1 VYCCED
7 CFCTTDTTRAT
18 DTIVV
23 GEKFLGEL
31 YAIGRHDSIF
41 ETIAQP
47 DGCDS
52 VVMHTLIVKPDPK
65 VLNYYVK
72 TSRQGKGDGSSWEDA
87 MDGKDF
93 AACLPLAPDGA
104 TFYVAEGRYMPVYE
118 SDGNFQ
124 YSVNSSVSIIGG
136 FPAQASF
143 GAKSDPEIFK
153 TVFSGD
159 PSGDDVFDES
169 AEVGS
174 ISSAIVDSSGDD
186 LNVFHLFSAVSS
198 KLYFYGCNFIG
209 VSLHSDDYK
218 HVSCPIFCNDLK
230 VEKCVFDLVG
240 TLWTEGVGSKLEA
253 TECIFLNKPSVTSP
267 STIFEHDTV
276 VVEKSLFE
284 GMKGTS
290 GGIFGRNDCVIV
302 RNSTFNNIL
311 SSRGSFFNRA
321 RYFIYNNTFVNLRL
335 DGGAYGAML
344 HNFDDTTE
352 FVGNLLKNCEYK
364 SLLEEKA
371 ETAIVKNNL
380 CENVKATEQ
389 DLQIDDLE
397 NYLLEGSYD
406 SKTKEFVPT
415 IKYNGGFTPTVALK
429 ADTLPDGR
437 SIRFP
442 LSETTVTTD
451 QRGVKRLE
459 QTCMGAYE
467 IGCSSDTTL
476 ATDTLI
482 AGVPF
487 IDGVVYT
494 VGRHDSIFETITL
507 PNGCDSVVMHT
518 LVVKPNPE
526 VKEYYVKTTRQ
537 GAGDGS
543 SWENAMDGKDF
554 AACLPLASDGA
565 TFYVAE
571 GEYMPDSE
579 YSKQS
584 DGVYFTTDAINV
596 SIVGGFS
603 TDIKRDT
610 LSDPQKYETILR
622 SVEKAERC
630 IVSNSTNFYGV
641 VFESPLLVRF
651 PGNKTVTFDKCT
663 FREIDAAHYYTPSTG
678 SSIVAHCQ
686 TPESIIEFRECQFLN
701 NKSTLLQG
709 YQTPYNV
716 GVDKYYGCSFV
727 GNEADILFYLPGL
740 FSGSSDLYEI
750 VNCTFSK
757 NKAKQFFSFHGGLRL
772 YNNSFFNNEADVFLY
787 DQSYDNSESSTIVGN
802 VFLKNDFTAIL
813 DGGDRTTS
821 SSYFDLVKHNLF
833 QEMAV
838 FSTWP
843 DNINLSGAEN
853 QGNNLFDLDAS
864 GEFVLKNNGGFTPT
878 VALKSDRLPDGRS
891 IRFPL
896 SETTVTTDQRGVKRL
911 EQTCMGAYELVKDT
925 CQSKLRVDIT
935 DISPSICLDG
945 PYAGVEFNVGGNTE
959 NDVIYVEMLDSTGKV
974 AYGAGVTASTSF
986 KDESEWIRFYS
997 FYPGKYTVHLYNGEK
1012 ASCVQDTSFAVEL
1025 PNADTL
1031 RVSGLDTLYTECL
1044 SESTAEIDLHV
1055 DGFHPSFSFYLN
1067 GRTVKRYGYP
1077 DYTEWFSSVDSENA
1091 KGIVHLGKL
1100 PVGEYVLGAVDYCG
1114 NRYDTLKNFVVVG
1127 PEPMKLTKEGES
1139 IDSLYCSGDKNG
1151 SIQLNLEGGTDYA
1164 RLYMEHNGRVTVYDK
1179 DSASSVLILSDL
1191 EKGDYLFR
1199 YATDS
1204 EFCSDGDTV
1213 LFTVKAPEPLQVNAM
1228 VNGILCK
1235 DAVIEA
1241 STVGE
1246 SGRYAYEWVKPDG
1259 DTIKT
1264 AGNVLADVGAGFYE
1278 VKVIDAFGC
1287 SVKSE
1292 VVNVLP
1298 PDGLSKL
1305 SMSIGVTSQRCF
1317 GLDDAIVEVDYQ
1329 NNNKSQAV
1337 TCVLKNLETGEQK
1350 TKTSARKFGTFIFKN
1365 QKPGSY
1371 VVTLRYGT
1379 ATCDLGLD
1387 ELTETIEVDER
1398 AKPLEFDVQ
1407 EIRSATCLSNPN
1419 GAFKLNIYGWSP
1431 DYTAYFD
1438 GKEVNPSVSE
1448 SDDAHIM
1455 IGKLKGGNYR
1465 LRVDDGCEV
1474 NPVFIDIDIPT
1485 ISKHKLELAD
1495 SDDSLVCGRDKGFV
1509 SLSVSGGNKGVDY
1522 VRCEETGTRYLIDAD
1537 KVVKFDGLGKGDYHF
1552 IYESGEEDCTNDY
1565 AMVAHSVSAPD
1576 TLSGELVLDGIN
1588 CSQEALRMEAKGE
1601 TRPYMYKWRSD
1612 NVSYTGKS
1620 SVCPFDLDFGRE
1632 YKCLV
1637 YDAKGCDTIARSFAI
1652 PEEESFPALKI
1663 AGSAESELCY
1673 RGFNG
1678 SVKAVVTPQGALSG
1692 SVSVTIGLKML
1703 GVLPVKMEKT
1713 VTCREKCGVS
1723 ASPLIP
1729 GKYVLSAHYGKG
1741 DCVIGT
1747 PVYDTVIVEAL
1758 RKPAVS
1764 LVSKKDINCLSR
1776 PDGAAV
1782 VEVDGWARTHKVVWA
1797 RVDLSNLS
1805 VSGGVL
1811 PAPVSVSGQ
1820 NARIKLKNLKRGTYF
1835 LAVEDKCGTS
1845 SNTLVFSVKENA
1857 KAYGIDV
1864 LASSKLNLK
1873 CNYTSDGY
1881 VNLKLSGGGLGH
1893 DQFSMNGASPVTVE
1907 GDTMLSIKDLA
1918 AGTYKFRYSSTL
1930 EGCPD
1935 NAVETVTVAPANKLT
1950 QALLLDGKE
1959 CENQRLLAQI
1969 DGGTAPYKVSWK
1981 TGNGNL
1987 IETDNGNLYE
1997 LKGAGTGSFFFE
2009 VEDKNGCEYS
2019 SDTVD
2024 AALIDLDN
2032 LLLKMDSVF
2041 VRNTKCYGSEDGAVF
2056 VRYSGNKALSN
2067 IKVSMFS
2074 ESLGLLRTEVVA
2086 DKAGEVKFDSVSYGA
2101 YKVKVSFADAE
2112 ECSLG
2117 DDFTASVKVGQPE
2130 KLETVVSFV
2139 PVICDTLRGGK
2150 TVAVAKGGIAPYR
2163 FVWKKDEAVM
2173 RDKLVLGTEDTLTGL
2188 AQDSSYYCL
2197 VYDSNDCE
2205 AKTEVVTISRL
2216 DLQELVSSD
2225 FFYTKTV
2232 LCSGAENAYA
2242 SIKLAKRD
2250 NRVPVRFEM
2259 FKDGVSAGMAII
2271 GTAED
2276 EGLIDGLAPGS
2287 YSVTLSY
2294 DDDGC
2299 VAVLDSNIAISDLK
2313 PLSMSDISLDR
2324 QVTCI
2329 NPANGVMSFSVE
2341 GWAGTHRARLES
2353 GEKIVPIA
2361 PDSVDEESQIAFFK
2375 LNRLSGGELI
2385 AVRDFCETEVQGK
2398 SPLTSLENLEIKI
2411 LDSYTNLKCDYSTN
2425 GYVDLKVVG
2434 GAPDL
2439 NALWAYRSGDKEYVT
2454 DTLSRKDGVELRKK
2468 YDNLRKG
2475 SYYFV
2480 YKSTEDGC
2488 LDSVNQNVIVKAP
2501 APIVF
2506 KSAVKPAACK
2516 NVYSGEIAVVPYK
2529 SGVGV
2534 SEVLLE
2540 NSANYALELVDG
2552 KKDELKK
2559 AFPGVVSVDIFKKEG
2574 GRKRS
2579 VLAKFDTLMYSCKEN
2594 NEDCERVEK
2603 IFPYKGLWK
2612 VKQGEYYCPKNWIG
2626 FESLPADIYW
2636 IEVSDDSACV
2646 FSDTFKVDDPKYGS
2660 LRITDVKYDSEA
2672 AKCHAEKRYVEVY
2685 VSGGWGKYLYSINPR
2700 GKKEENDEFGSVN
2713 RTYISGDSTWHGDG
2727 KGYYKSAILV
2737 PGSYQV
2743 EVIDSLGCKDSFA
2756 TILDVDA
2763 NILVDG
2769 DVIAS
2774 KCGGS
2779 DSEIDVRTSVSG
2791 NYSVYEPYGYAIRYE
2806 DTSIGDTL
2814 NLGTV
2819 NAKVTGVP
2827 KGIIGIYAYDSNG
2840 CSGYSTFNVD
2850 GTDSSFVP
2858 FVAYVDETVP
2868 LLCNGDESG
2877 VLKVRA
2883 FGAYPPYES
2892 FYVDDIETMASVN
2905 LYAPDGASGEASD
2918 EFAVQTYEISVHNLA
2933 GGVHTLKIVDSEG
2946 CEKEVEYTIEE
2957 PRKLTADV
2965 KASPVC
2971 PNSDFG
2977 KISVKVSGGVE
2988 PYRYRLDS
2996 DGEDDFQANS
3006 FVAAERNELH
3016 SVIVRDTNGCEFE
3029 TATTAVTGTFDASGL
3044 TQSCLVSTWHNFDD
3058 VIVFIDNS
3066 SVPNYYDST
3075 NFVLKGVHDSVKYE
3089 EVDPVLFTYGI
3100 PDTLESVVLWNGDTL
3115 DGPLWG
3121 VPTDIA
3127 AGVKTA
3133 VEYSLMDK
3141 VLQDSLMFLKKNLEK
3156 AKTVDEK
3163 DELERLCLGVKR
3175 QMRANCTL
3183 DMIKSTFKP
3192 LVNTEMR
3199 NRMTFF
3205 KFSTK
3210 NLNSIVAED
3219 DKVLFKYGFEH
3230 ILYVN
3235 GCDLRDEY
3243 NDGVKIAND
3252 GYLPYEDIRA
3262 RDIMAFSV
3270 SPNPLEAE
3278 NGVSEDCYAYVTLSK
3293 VEDFEIKAY
3302 DMIGNEV
3309 EEFSFDKLDDG
3320 MRTDDGYVYKCKL
3333 KGLSR
3338 TSVVVVS
3345 TQTDKAS
3352 ETVIVTSGF

>member
-1 VYCCED
+1 
-7 CFCTTDTTRAT
+7 
-18 DTIVV
+18 
-23 GEKFLGEL
+23 
-31 YAIGRHDSIF
+31 
-41 ETIAQP
+41 
-47 DGCDS
+47 
-52 VVMHTLIVKPDPK
+52 
-65 VLNYYVK
+65 
-72 TSRQGKGDGSSWEDA
+72 
-87 MDGKDF
+87 
-93 AACLPLAPDGA
+93 
-104 TFYVAEGRYMPVYE
+104 
-118 SDGNFQ
+118 
-124 YSVNSSVSIIGG
+124 
-136 FPAQASF
+136 
-143 GAKSDPEIFK
+143 
-153 TVFSGD
+153 
-159 PSGDDVFDES
+159 
-169 AEVGS
+169 
-174 ISSAIVDSSGDD
+174 
-186 LNVFHLFSAVSS
+186 
-198 KLYFYGCNFIG
+198 
-209 VSLHSDDYK
+209 
-218 HVSCPIFCNDLK
+218 
-230 VEKCVFDLVG
+230 
-240 TLWTEGVGSKLEA
+240 
-253 TECIFLNKPSVTSP
+253 
-267 STIFEHDTV
+267 
-276 VVEKSLFE
+276 
-284 GMKGTS
+284 
-290 GGIFGRNDCVIV
+290 
-302 RNSTFNNIL
+302 
-311 SSRGSFFNRA
+311 
-321 RYFIYNNTFVNLRL
+321 
-335 DGGAYGAML
+335 
-344 HNFDDTTE
+344 
-352 FVGNLLKNCEYK
+352 
-364 SLLEEKA
+364 
-371 ETAIVKNNL
+371 
-380 CENVKATEQ
+380 
-389 DLQIDDLE
+389 
-397 NYLLEGSYD
+397 
-406 SKTKEFVPT
+406 
-415 IKYNGGFTPTVALK
+415 
-429 ADTLPDGR
+429 
-437 SIRFP
+437 
-442 LSETTVTTD
+442 
-451 QRGVKRLE
+451 
-459 QTCMGAYE
+459 
-467 IGCSSDTTL
+467 
-476 ATDTLI
+476 
-482 AGVPF
+482 
-487 IDGVVYT
+487 
-494 VGRHDSIFETITL
+494 
-507 PNGCDSVVMHT
+507 
-518 LVVKPNPE
+518 
-526 VKEYYVKTTRQ
+526 
-537 GAGDGS
+537 
-543 SWENAMDGKDF
+543 
-554 AACLPLASDGA
+554 
-565 TFYVAE
+565 
-571 GEYMPDSE
+571 
-579 YSKQS
+579 
-584 DGVYFTTDAINV
+584 
-596 SIVGGFS
+596 
-603 TDIKRDT
+603 
-610 LSDPQKYETILR
+610 
-622 SVEKAERC
+622 
-630 IVSNSTNFYGV
+630 
-641 VFESPLLVRF
+641 
-651 PGNKTVTFDKCT
+651 
-663 FREIDAAHYYTPSTG
+663 
-678 SSIVAHCQ
+678 
-686 TPESIIEFRECQFLN
+686 
-701 NKSTLLQG
+701 
-709 YQTPYNV
+709 
-716 GVDKYYGCSFV
+716 
-727 GNEADILFYLPGL
+727 
-740 FSGSSDLYEI
+740 
-750 VNCTFSK
+750 
-757 NKAKQFFSFHGGLRL
+757 
-772 YNNSFFNNEADVFLY
+772 
-787 DQSYDNSESSTIVGN
+787 
-802 VFLKNDFTAIL
+802 
-813 DGGDRTTS
+813 
-821 SSYFDLVKHNLF
+821 
-833 QEMAV
+833 
-838 FSTWP
+838 
-843 DNINLSGAEN
+843 
-853 QGNNLFDLDAS
+853 
-864 GEFVLKNNGGFTPT
+864 
-878 VALKSDRLPDGRS
+878 
-891 IRFPL
+891 
-896 SETTVTTDQRGVKRL
+896 
-911 EQTCMGAYELVKDT
+911 MGAYELVKDT
-925 CQSKLRVDIT
+925 CQSKLRVDII

-986 KDESEWIRFYS
+986 KDESEWIRFHS
-997 FYPGKYTVHLYNGEK
+997 FYPGKYTVRLYNGEK

-1067 GRTVKRYGYP
+1067 GRMVKRYGYP

-1204 EFCSDGDTV
+1204 ESCSDGDTV

-1287 SVKSE
+1287 SEKSE

-1678 SVKAVVTPQGALSG
+1678 SVKAVVTPQAALSG

-1713 VTCREKCGVS
+1713 VTCRERCGVS

-1782 VEVDGWARTHKVVWA
+1782 VEVDGWARTHKAVWA

-1820 NARIKLKNLKRGTYF
+1820 NARIELKNLKRGTYF

-1845 SNTLVFSVKENA
+1845 SNMLVFSVKENA
-1857 KAYGIDV
+1857 KAYRIDV

-2032 LLLKMDSVF
+2032 LSLKMDSVF

-2074 ESLGLLRTEVVA
+2074 ESLELLRTEVVA

-2130 KLETVVSFV
+2130 KLETVASFV

-2188 AQDSSYYCL
+2188 ALDSSYYCL

-2329 NPANGVMSFSVE
+2329 NPANGEMSFSVE

-2933 GGVHTLKIVDSEG
+2933 GGAHTLKIVDSEG

-3163 DELERLCLGVKR
+3163 EELERLCLGVKR

-3210 NLNSIVAED
+3210 NLSSIVAED

>member
-1 VYCCED
+1 
-7 CFCTTDTTRAT
+7 
-18 DTIVV
+18 
-23 GEKFLGEL
+23 
-31 YAIGRHDSIF
+31 
-41 ETIAQP
+41 
-47 DGCDS
+47 
-52 VVMHTLIVKPDPK
+52 
-65 VLNYYVK
+65 
-72 TSRQGKGDGSSWEDA
+72 
-87 MDGKDF
+87 
-93 AACLPLAPDGA
+93 
-104 TFYVAEGRYMPVYE
+104 
-118 SDGNFQ
+118 
-124 YSVNSSVSIIGG
+124 
-136 FPAQASF
+136 
-143 GAKSDPEIFK
+143 
-153 TVFSGD
+153 
-159 PSGDDVFDES
+159 
-169 AEVGS
+169 
-174 ISSAIVDSSGDD
+174 
-186 LNVFHLFSAVSS
+186 
-198 KLYFYGCNFIG
+198 
-209 VSLHSDDYK
+209 
-218 HVSCPIFCNDLK
+218 
-230 VEKCVFDLVG
+230 
-240 TLWTEGVGSKLEA
+240 
-253 TECIFLNKPSVTSP
+253 
-267 STIFEHDTV
+267 
-276 VVEKSLFE
+276 
-284 GMKGTS
+284 
-290 GGIFGRNDCVIV
+290 
-302 RNSTFNNIL
+302 
-311 SSRGSFFNRA
+311 
-321 RYFIYNNTFVNLRL
+321 
-335 DGGAYGAML
+335 
-344 HNFDDTTE
+344 
-352 FVGNLLKNCEYK
+352 
-364 SLLEEKA
+364 
-371 ETAIVKNNL
+371 
-380 CENVKATEQ
+380 
-389 DLQIDDLE
+389 
-397 NYLLEGSYD
+397 
-406 SKTKEFVPT
+406 
-415 IKYNGGFTPTVALK
+415 
-429 ADTLPDGR
+429 
-437 SIRFP
+437 
-442 LSETTVTTD
+442 
-451 QRGVKRLE
+451 
-459 QTCMGAYE
+459 
-467 IGCSSDTTL
+467 
-476 ATDTLI
+476 
-482 AGVPF
+482 
-487 IDGVVYT
+487 
-494 VGRHDSIFETITL
+494 
-507 PNGCDSVVMHT
+507 
-518 LVVKPNPE
+518 
-526 VKEYYVKTTRQ
+526 
-537 GAGDGS
+537 
-543 SWENAMDGKDF
+543 
-554 AACLPLASDGA
+554 
-565 TFYVAE
+565 
-571 GEYMPDSE
+571 
-579 YSKQS
+579 
-584 DGVYFTTDAINV
+584 
-596 SIVGGFS
+596 
-603 TDIKRDT
+603 
-610 LSDPQKYETILR
+610 
-622 SVEKAERC
+622 
-630 IVSNSTNFYGV
+630 
-641 VFESPLLVRF
+641 
-651 PGNKTVTFDKCT
+651 
-663 FREIDAAHYYTPSTG
+663 
-678 SSIVAHCQ
+678 
-686 TPESIIEFRECQFLN
+686 
-701 NKSTLLQG
+701 
-709 YQTPYNV
+709 
-716 GVDKYYGCSFV
+716 
-727 GNEADILFYLPGL
+727 
-740 FSGSSDLYEI
+740 
-750 VNCTFSK
+750 
-757 NKAKQFFSFHGGLRL
+757 
-772 YNNSFFNNEADVFLY
+772 
-787 DQSYDNSESSTIVGN
+787 
-802 VFLKNDFTAIL
+802 
-813 DGGDRTTS
+813 
-821 SSYFDLVKHNLF
+821 
-833 QEMAV
+833 
-838 FSTWP
+838 
-843 DNINLSGAEN
+843 
-853 QGNNLFDLDAS
+853 
-864 GEFVLKNNGGFTPT
+864 
-878 VALKSDRLPDGRS
+878 
-891 IRFPL
+891 
-896 SETTVTTDQRGVKRL
+896 
-911 EQTCMGAYELVKDT
+911 MGAYELVKDT
-925 CQSKLRVDIT
+925 CQSKLRVDII

-986 KDESEWIRFYS
+986 KDESEWIRFHS
-997 FYPGKYTVHLYNGEK
+997 FYPGKYTVRLYNGEK

-1204 EFCSDGDTV
+1204 ESCSDGDTV

-1329 NNNKSQAV
+1329 NNNMSQAV

-1474 NPVFIDIDIPT
+1474 TPAFIDIDIPT

-1565 AMVAHSVSAPD
+1565 AMVAHSISAPD

-1601 TRPYMYKWRSD
+1601 TRPYMYKWIAD

-1678 SVKAVVTPQGALSG
+1678 SVKAVVTPQAALSG

-1713 VTCREKCGVS
+1713 VTCRERCGVS

-1782 VEVDGWARTHKVVWA
+1782 VEVDGWARTHKAVWA

-1820 NARIKLKNLKRGTYF
+1820 NARIELKNLKRGTYF

-1907 GDTMLSIKDLA
+1907 GDTILSIKDLA

-1969 DGGTAPYKVSWK
+1969 DGGSAPYKVSWK

-2032 LLLKMDSVF
+2032 LSLKMDSVF

-2074 ESLGLLRTEVVA
+2074 ESLELLRTEVVA

-2173 RDKLVLGTEDTLTGL
+2173 RDKLVLGAEDTLTGL
-2188 AQDSSYYCL
+2188 ALDSSYYCL

-2329 NPANGVMSFSVE
+2329 NPANGEMSFSVE

-2454 DTLSRKDGVELRKK
+2454 DTLSRKGGVELRKK

-2933 GGVHTLKIVDSEG
+2933 GGAHTLKIVDSEG

-3210 NLNSIVAED
+3210 NLSSIVAED

-3309 EEFSFDKLDDG
+3309 KEFSFDKLDDG